1 MRVERHLHIQRGP
14 KKRNLVTRKNP
25 VFSTVGE
32 GHTQRISKLMA
43 LAIRFD
49 GLLRNGT
56 VKDQSELATLAHVS
70 QPRMTQIMN
79 LLLLAPDIQEELLSL
94 PKVTGKDVIT
104 EKRDILKSCVLL
116 KWKEVAYPAE
126 SITFQPPEVGIGVRH
141 ESEYESDSQST
152 SRRPCDW

>member
-1 MRVERHLHIQRGP
+1 MRVERNLHIQRGP
-14 KKRNLVTRKNP
+14 RKRNVVTRKKP
-25 VFSTVGE
+25 VARTVGE

-49 GLLRNGT
+49 GLLRDGT

-79 LLLLAPDIQEELLSL
+79 LLLLAPQIQEELLHL

-104 EKRDILKSCVLL
+104 EKLL
-116 KWKEVAYPAE
+116 RPIVAQVEWATQVAMWRNLSLESSEDRPARSS
-126 SITFQPPEVGIGVRH
+126 SI
-141 ESEYESDSQST
+141 
-152 SRRPCDW
+152 